1 MDLKDGIYMV
11 VGGGRSGVSTAKFL
25 SGKNK
30 KVYLTDTKEYEDI
43 VPLGFG
49 IDTIKNDK
57 NITFILGR
65 QPKEEE
71 IKECEMMIVSPS
83 VPPKAFPIVTA
94 KKNDIP
100 VYSEFEFANSFC
112 KGYEIAIT
120 GTNGKT
126 TTTTLVG
133 DIFENAGYDT
143 YVNGNIGNSFIN
155 DAVKGDENSVYALEV
170 SSYQLELTDKFKPD
184 IAIMTNI
191 TPDHLER
198 HGTFE
203 EYVRVKGNVFVNQDE
218 NDYLIINKEDEILMD
233 LSKNAKSK
241 VLTFTVKEDENA
253 NAYLKDEN
261 IIINFKGE
269 VYPLI
274 NINEL
279 KLYGLHNVMNV
290 MAASLAAAVKGV
302 KKENLVNTLK
312 NFKSVEHRIEYV
324 DTVEGIEY
332 INDSKGT
339 NVDATVTAMKAMK
352 KKTVLML
359 GGYDKMTPF
368 DELAKSINDNIKC
381 IVLYGVVQNK
391 IKDTLDKYDY
401 KNYHMVEG
409 GFDEV
414 CKKATE
420 FADKGECV
428 LLSPATSSFDM
439 FDDYEQRGRAFKSY
453 VKNLKG

>member
-49 IDTIKNDK
+49 IDTIKDDK

-100 VYSEFEFANSFC
+100 LYSEFEFANSFC

-133 DIFENAGYDT
+133 EIFKNAGYDT

-155 DAVKGDENSVYALEV
+155 DAEKGDDNSIYALEV
-170 SSYQLELTDKFKPD
+170 SSYQLELNDKFKPD

-198 HGTFE
+198 HSTFE

-218 NDYLIINKEDEILMD
+218 NDYLIVNKEDKILTG
-233 LSKNAKSK
+233 LSENAKSK
-241 VLTFTVKEDENA
+241 VLTFTVKEDKNA

-261 IIINFKGE
+261 IIIDFKGE

-274 NINEL
+274 DINEL

-290 MAASLAAAVKGV
+290 MAASLAAVVKGV
-302 KKENLVNTLK
+302 EKETLINTLK

-324 DTVEGIEY
+324 DTVDGIEY

-368 DELAKSINDNIKC
+368 DELVKSINDNIKC
-381 IVLYGVVQNK
+381 IVLYGAVQNK

-401 KNYHMVEG
+401 KNYHMVQG

-414 CKKATE
+414 CIKATSL
-420 FADKGECV
+420 ADKGECV